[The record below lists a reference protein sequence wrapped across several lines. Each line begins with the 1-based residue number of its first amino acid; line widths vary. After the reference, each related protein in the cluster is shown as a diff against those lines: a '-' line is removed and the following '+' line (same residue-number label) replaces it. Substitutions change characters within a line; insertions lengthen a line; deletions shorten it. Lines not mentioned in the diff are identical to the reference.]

1 MTRKRV
7 QPSGA
12 TSSASKNVQ
21 TFDFDDHMDIR
32 EIMGKDGVDVQC
44 VYCKWTM
51 RGKIHNKK
59 RNRLTP
65 ARAEKLVYV
74 YQNNNAIRKFLNE
87 DDAEKY
93 EAEVMTMLHDE
104 QCSSASEDE

>member
-12 TSSASKNVQ
+12 TSPASKNVQ
-21 TFDFDDHMDIR
+21 TFDFDDHMNIR
-32 EIMGKDGVDVQC
+32 EIMGKNPTSSACERNWSSYD
-44 VYCKWTM
+44 W
-51 RGKIHNKK
+51 IHNKK

-74 YQNNNAIRKFLNE
+74 CQNNNAIRKLINK

-93 EAEVMTMLHDE
+93 EAEVMAMLHDE
-104 QCSSASEDE
+104 QCSSASKDE